1 MFDSI
6 VNGHR
11 NTTRRDAAPLL
22 ISWALHAIGIGA
34 FLLVSLVLADERI
47 PDVGDSIAAFVVA
60 APAPPPAPPPPP
72 PQVAARP
79 ARPRVA
85 REPRPALTPPPVS
98 ATPAPSRAAAPL
110 EAPIGISP
118 EPVSDESFATAFAGV
133 PAGVIGGVVGAFPS
147 EVPPPPL
154 SPPREPVRTGGEIQ
168 APALLKRV
176 PPVYPPIAV
185 NAAIEGLVILE
196 ATVGRDGRVE
206 GVEVLRSVGLL
217 EKAAIEAVQQWQYAP
232 LLLNGK
238 PERFVVTVTVSF
250 NLS

>member
-11 NTTRRDAAPLL
+11 KTTRRDAAPLL

-34 FLLVSLVLADERI
+34 VLLVSLVLADERI

-60 APAPPPAPPPPP
+60 APAPPAAPPPPP
-72 PQVAARP
+72 QAAARS
-79 ARPRVA
+79 AQPRVA
-85 REPRPALTPPPVS
+85 REPRPALTPPSVS
-98 ATPAPSRAAAPL
+98 ATPAPPRAAAPI

-133 PAGVIGGVVGAFPS
+133 PAGVIGGVAGALPI
-147 EVPPPPL
+147 EVPPPP
-154 SPPREPVRTGGEIQ
+154 PPPSRAPVRTGGEIQ

-206 GVEVLRSVGLL
+206 GVEVLRSGGLL
-217 EKAAIEAVQQWQYAP
+217 EKAAIEAVQQWQYGP